1 MSKISGSVKALPLR
15 RTAAACAVC
24 VLFTLA
30 PAPALASGGLHAS
43 SGPTV
48 SAPRAEDVNGLQLR
62 SSASPAS
69 PIPAEKVPH
78 AAAAKPRDRDY
89 YEQRGEIVWEVPS
102 AGKVI
107 ALTFDDGPDPVQTV
121 QILDELKKYGA
132 KATFFVVGK
141 RAERFPELIKRE
153 AAEGHEIG
161 NHTYSHPFLTNNRST
176 ESIRSEIAATQK
188 VIKSINGKAP
198 VLFRPPGGYYH
209 ERLVHVSLAE
219 GCLPILWSWHQDTED
234 WKAPGV
240 NRVVNKVLN
249 NAREGDIVLF
259 HDHVLGSMNTVD
271 AIRKILPELSKR
283 GYHFVTVSELL
294 KLRGSTSGVSKPS
307 DSKTK

>member
-1 MSKISGSVKALPLR
+1 MIKISGSLKALPLR
-15 RTAAACAVC
+15 RTAAACAIC
-24 VLFTLA
+24 VFFTLA
-30 PAPALASGGLHAS
+30 PAPALASGGLHGS
-43 SGPTV
+43 SGLTI
-48 SAPRAEDVNGLQLR
+48 SAPRAEAVNGLQLR
-62 SSASPAS
+62 STASPAS
-69 PIPAEKVPH
+69 IPAEKDTN

-141 RAERFPELIKRE
+141 RAERFPALIKRE

-188 VIKSINGKAP
+188 VIKSINGTAP

-209 ERLVHVSLAE
+209 ERLVHVSLSE

-240 NRVVNKVLN
+240 NRIVNKVLN

-259 HDHVLGSMNTVD
+259 HDHVQGSSNTVD

-307 DSKTK
+307 GSKTK

>member
-1 MSKISGSVKALPLR
+1 MIKISGSVKALPLR
-15 RTAAACAVC
+15 RTAAACAIC
-24 VLFTLA
+24 VFFTLA
-30 PAPALASGGLHAS
+30 PAPALASGGSHVS
-43 SGPTV
+43 SGLTV
-48 SAPRAEDVNGLQLR
+48 SAPRAEAVNGLPHR
-62 SSASPAS
+62 STASPAS
-69 PIPAEKVPH
+69 IPAEKDPH
-78 AAAAKPRDRDY
+78 ATAAKPRDRDY

-188 VIKSINGKAP
+188 VIKSINGTAP

-307 DSKTK
+307 GSKTK

>member
-1 MSKISGSVKALPLR
+1 MSISSGPAKALPLR
-15 RTAAACAVC
+15 RTAAACAI
-24 VLFTLA
+24 FAFFSLA
-30 PAPALASGGLHAS
+30 PAPALASGRLPAS
-43 SGPTV
+43 SG
-48 SAPRAEDVNGLQLR
+48 L
-62 SSASPAS
+62 SPAAS
-69 PIPAEKVPH
+69 GTADANEQRLSSTASADSIPAGESSH
-78 AAAAKPRDRDY
+78 AAAKPRDRDY

-107 ALTFDDGPDPVQTV
+107 ALTFDDGPNPDQTA

-141 RAERFPELIKRE
+141 RAEKFPELLKRE

-161 NHTYSHPFLTNNRST
+161 NHTYSHPFLTSSRST
-176 ESIRSEIAATQK
+176 ESIRAEIAAGQK
-188 VIKSINGKAP
+188 VIKSITGSAP

-240 NRVVNKVLN
+240 SRIVNKVLN
-249 NAREGDIVLF
+249 NARKGDIVLF
-259 HDHVLGSMNTVD
+259 HDHVQGSSNTVD
-271 AIRKILPELSKR
+271 ALRKILPVLSKR

-307 DSKTK
+307 DSKTE